1 MALCWNC
8 WGLWNPWSVGALCNL
23 VRHWDPDV
31 IFLTKIK
38 KKIAEMKKVKLKLG
52 YVNGFYVQRQGK

>member
-23 VRHWDPDV
+23 VWHWDPDV

-38 KKIAEMKKVKLKLG
+38 KKITEMKKVKLKLG